1 MERSLGIRYRV
12 KEVLS
17 ADKFSYDTVRR
28 GETKEKST
36 EPSLDAFSAKTAP
49 FKKADKNDYSAIIAE
64 FKENVNG

>member
-28 GETKEKST
+28 GETKEKA
-36 EPSLDAFSAKTAP
+36 PSRHSMP
-49 FKKADKNDYSAIIAE
+49 FPQKPPHSIRRIKMIT
-64 FKENVNG
+64 VLL